1 MVSAATFTDLDGD
14 GDPDLALAVD
24 WGPVKVFLNEG
35 GRFSEATEAWGLS
48 ARTGGW
54 KGLTAGDFDGD
65 GRMDLVATNWGRN
78 VPFTADS
85 ASPLYLYVGSF
96 GRGGAVDLIAGRH
109 DPRLGAIAPIAPLS
123 RLAWALP
130 DLRQRVPT
138 FAEYAEASMDR
149 VLGPAFGSAIRIQ
162 CTTLD
167 HLLLRNVGGRFEPI
181 PLPQEAQYAP
191 AFAAVAADFDGDGKE
206 DLFLAQNFS
215 QTELT
220 SPPLDTGRG
229 LLLLGDGKGGFA
241 PMDGSRSGIAIYGD
255 QRGAA
260 ATDYDSDGRTDLAV
274 GQNAAALVLLRN
286 AGAAPGLRVRLMGA
300 TGNPAAI
307 GAAMRLRYSDGDGP
321 VREVRAGSNYWSSD
335 GVVQVLGLRGAPKSV
350 WVRWPGGK
358 VIEVEVPAGSR
369 EIVVRE

>member
-1 MVSAATFTDLDGD
+1 
-14 GDPDLALAVD
+14 
-24 WGPVKVFLNEG
+24 
-35 GRFSEATEAWGLS
+35 
-48 ARTGGW
+48 
-54 KGLTAGDFDGD
+54 
-65 GRMDLVATNWGRN
+65 MDLVATNWGRN
-78 VPFTADS
+78 VPFSADS

-109 DPRLGAIAPIAPLS
+109 DQRLGAIAPIAPLS

-138 FAEYAEASMDR
+138 FAEYAEASIDR
-149 VLGPAFGSAIRIQ
+149 VLGRAFGSAIRIQ

-167 HLLLRNVGGRFEPI
+167 HVLLRNVGGRFEPV

-191 AFAAVAADFDGDGKE
+191 AFAAVAADFDGDGRE

-220 SPPLDTGRG
+220 TPALDAGRG

-260 ATDYDSDGRTDLAV
+260 ASDYDADGRTDLAV

-286 AGAAPGLRVRLMGA
+286 VTAAPGLRVRLMGPA
-300 TGNPAAI
+300 GNPAAI
-307 GAAMRLRYSDGDGP
+307 GAAMRLRYPDGDGP

-358 VIEVEVPAGSR
+358 EVEVEVPSGSR
-369 EIVVRE
+369 EIVIRE